1 MTHPTLQPL
10 FVLLEQAERT
20 RDDIAAEQARAEQA
34 HAAAQAQQAQLH
46 GYRQDYQQR
55 WQQQFAHGVAI
66 ALANCYH
73 DFAGRLDGVVAMQA
87 EQVQRAAQVLE
98 QLRERR
104 LAAEVRVASV
114 RKLIERREALM
125 RAQGERRE
133 QKGAD
138 ELASRAAWQRLQQG
152 HVFDLA

>member
-20 RDDIAAEQARAEQA
+20 RDDVAAEQARAEQA
-34 HAAAQAQQAQLH
+34 LAAAQNQRDQLH
-46 GYRQDYQQR
+46 GYRHDYQQR
-55 WQQQFAHGVAI
+55 WQQQFAQGVAI

-73 DFAGRLDGVVAMQA
+73 DFAGRLDGVVEMQS
-87 EQVQRAAQVLE
+87 AQVSRATEVLQ

-114 RKLIERREALM
+114 RKLIERRETLM

-152 HVFDLA
+152 NVFDMV